1 MKPKIFITNNLKQLA
16 EKYPSVRFSYAYR
29 SVSKTHVVQVEPRA
43 FFESDRAYLEDEY
56 LLETAFNK
64 MFPGEDILFISSGS
78 LMQLDYPEKTF
89 GSLLFSF
96 ESSQDESQL
105 DIEGLYVE
113 VSYSTKN
120 LQLAKAA

>member
-1 MKPKIFITNNLKQLA
+1 MKPRTFITDNLKQLA

-43 FFESDRAYLEDEY
+43 FFENNKAYLEEEY
-56 LLETAFNK
+56 RLETAFNK
-64 MFPGEDILFISSGS
+64 MFPGEEILFISSGS
-78 LMQLDYPEKTF
+78 LIQLDSPEETF

-96 ESSQDESQL
+96 ESSQEECQF
-105 DIEGLYVE
+105 DIETLDAE
-113 VSYSTKN
+113 VSYSAKN